1 MALVIDAS
9 VAMGWFI
16 ESQATPISRAALVAV
31 NRESGIV
38 PAHFGIEMARAL
50 RNRERRNLM
59 SAEAVDGSLSE
70 LCTLR
75 LSQDSATILDIVGRI
90 VELARHHQLRVADA
104 AYLELA
110 LRQRLLLATADAA
123 LALAAARA
131 GVNLLT
137 A

>member
-1 MALVIDAS
+1 MALIIDAS

-50 RNRERRNLM
+50 RNRERRSLM
-59 SAEAVDGSLSE
+59 SAEATDSSLLE
-70 LCTLR
+70 LRTLR
-75 LSQDSATILDIVGRI
+75 LHQDSAPTLDIVARI
-90 VELARHHQLRVADA
+90 VGLARHHQLRIADA

-110 LRQRLLLATADAA
+110 LRQGLLLATADAA
-123 LALAAARA
+123 LARAAAKA